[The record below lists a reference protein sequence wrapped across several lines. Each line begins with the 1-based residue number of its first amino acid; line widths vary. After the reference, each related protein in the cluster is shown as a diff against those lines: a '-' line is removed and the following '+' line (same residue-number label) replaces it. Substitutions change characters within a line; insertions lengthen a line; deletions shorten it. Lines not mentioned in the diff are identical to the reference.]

1 VEVIDDLGKCIATA
15 ITSYQK
21 DFEELSNNDFMRI
34 FCNQQV
40 KTLKAKSPKG
50 RRYHLLFIRWCI
62 NVMLVSPSAY
72 NIIT

>member
-40 KTLKAKSPKG
+40 KQ
-50 RRYHLLFIRWCI
+50 I
-62 NVMLVSPSAY
+62 Y
-72 NIIT
+72 NIDLHLNYTGKNT